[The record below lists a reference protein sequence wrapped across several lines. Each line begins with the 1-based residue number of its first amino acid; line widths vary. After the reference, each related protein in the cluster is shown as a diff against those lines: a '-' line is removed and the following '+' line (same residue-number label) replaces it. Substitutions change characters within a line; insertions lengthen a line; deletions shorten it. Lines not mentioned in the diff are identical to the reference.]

1 MAEASTSDDVIII
14 PDTPS
19 PVFSRRTGP
28 VSFMKRQ
35 PSVNISKISPIKG
48 SNSASSLSYSPPGGA
63 RAFPGQDR
71 FASERAEAVR
81 KKKLKDKISN
91 RLGDNGLS
99 PIKRLSPDKA
109 GFVRSSA
116 LLDHRSRSG
125 HDLQSMSSK
134 DSEKTST
141 VCALKGLKRD
151 LSPNIYSS
159 SNSLYE
165 RIKTKQKIQ
174 SQSRHIKK
182 ASSRYGWPSDSDSSE
197 DEILAGAVDSLS
209 DYKCERKTTN
219 GNTLIL
225 KKTSSPS
232 VSPVAP
238 KPLPS
243 KNNGKDAVQLFQDSD
258 DELEYA
264 ASGLPH
270 SGSQSSLKHINRQS
284 NKIYTH
290 TSCKTSEKCDTPFS
304 SKPGFSPKISS
315 PSLLSRHKSPLSRE
329 KRKEMRK
336 RHDYHGGHSARH
348 PCSTKNRESNN
359 NCNFPISPDLMNLSG
374 MCVSL
379 SGQTGSLGSL
389 SSQSSSRQSN
399 NIDETG
405 SDAFTR
411 RQERK
416 RKHET
421 AISGTQSA
429 KMPKSTGTVKTKAS
443 GKNPVAGNSKATPET
458 QNVISVVNQLEKDEE
473 VARQLQAELDREFAM
488 ALQNQNESGMMDDPG
503 QESIDEE
510 YRYHSAF
517 GDIGH
522 HRVNSPRRRHRDSRH
537 RDTGPAP
544 SGWHLY
550 DPVRMSRNRD
560 RDEIPRMEL
569 EQLIADAATSIHAG
583 LEYEMMMGGGCRR
596 GGRRARGSRAGGIL
610 ENFMFASPNNS
621 GNDYDALMELG
632 ELIGDAKQK
641 GLSKNELQRLP
652 TTVYKA
658 DENNANTECHI
669 CMCDYENGDSLKIL
683 PCFHS
688 YHDQCIDKW
697 IKQNATCPVCRVQ
710 IKL

>member
-28 VSFMKRQ
+28 VNFMSRQ
-35 PSVNISKISPIKG
+35 PSSNISKISPIKK
-48 SNSASSLSYSPPGGA
+48 STSASGLSYSPPGGVLA
-63 RAFPGQDR
+63 LPGQDR

-91 RLGDNGLS
+91 KLGDNGLS
-99 PIKRLSPDKA
+99 PVKRLSPDKA

-134 DSEKTST
+134 DSEKSST

-151 LSPNIYSS
+151 LSPNIYSP
-159 SNSLYE
+159 SNNLYE
-165 RIKTKQKIQ
+165 RIKAKQKKQ
-174 SQSRHIKK
+174 SHRHIKK

-225 KKTSSPS
+225 KKTGSPS
-232 VSPVAP
+232 ISPVAP

-243 KNNGKDAVQLFQDSD
+243 KNNRKDPVQLFQDSD
-258 DELEYA
+258 DELECA
-264 ASGLPH
+264 ASGISQ
-270 SGSQSSLKHINRQS
+270 SGSQSSLKQINRQS
-284 NKIYTH
+284 SKTCTQ
-290 TSCKTSEKCDTPFS
+290 TSCKTPEKRDSPFS
-304 SKPGFSPKISS
+304 SNPCFSPKIRS
-315 PSLLSRHKSPLSRE
+315 PNLLSRHKSPLSRE

-336 RHDYHGGHSARH
+336 RHDYHGSHSARH
-348 PCSTKNRESNN
+348 PYSTKIHESTGNN
-359 NCNFPISPDLMNLSG
+359 NCNFQISPDLMNLSG
-374 MCVSL
+374 MCASL
-379 SGQTGSLGSL
+379 TGQTGSLTSL
-389 SSQSSSRQSN
+389 SSQTGSRRSD
-399 NIDETG
+399 NINETG

-429 KMPKSTGTVKTKAS
+429 KMPRSTGMVKTKAS
-443 GKNPVAGNSKATPET
+443 GKDPVAGNSEATPET

-488 ALQNQNESGMMDDPG
+488 ALQNQSESGMMESPD

-537 RDTGPAP
+537 RDTGPGP

-550 DPVRMSRNRD
+550 DPVRISRNRE

-569 EQLIADAATSIHAG
+569 EQLMADAANSIHAG
-583 LEYEMMMGGGCRR
+583 LEYEM
-596 GGRRARGSRAGGIL
+596 
-610 ENFMFASPNNS
+610 N
-621 GNDYDALMELG
+621 
-632 ELIGDAKQK
+632 
-641 GLSKNELQRLP
+641 
-652 TTVYKA
+652 
-658 DENNANTECHI
+658 
-669 CMCDYENGDSLKIL
+669 
-683 PCFHS
+683 
-688 YHDQCIDKW
+688 
-697 IKQNATCPVCRVQ
+697 
-710 IKL
+710 